1 MTDRVDIMV
10 SKLLEDDGPPEAAV
24 DKVSALTDQEFEV
37 LKLAVDKF
45 KPAFGAA
52 PDGSEPSH
60 FIDAYTAYESNEITN
75 ATYRKDD
82 GKMFGFAMWS
92 PSDRY
97 AWVSKLAR
105 GGFEVGTGGEDGDS
119 SKTVPTLQAALKS
132 LMPLFDE
139 MYSEI
144 QAEFGE

>member
-1 MTDRVDIMV
+1 MKDRVDVMV
-10 SKLLEDDGPPEAAV
+10 SRLLEDDPLEASQ
-24 DKVSALTDQEFEV
+24 DKVAPLTDQEFEV

-60 FIDAYTAYESNEITN
+60 FIDAHTAYESNEITRES
-75 ATYRKDD
+75 YESSGD
-82 GKMFGFAMWS
+82 KMYGFAMFS
-92 PSDRY
+92 PSDRH
-97 AWVSKLAR
+97 AWVSKLAA
-105 GGFEVGTGGEDGDS
+105 GGFEVGAGGEDGPQTKS
-119 SKTVPTLQAALKS
+119 VPTLQAALKS